1 MKNGKLH
8 ILLPDGVD
16 MDAGNRILV
25 TVLDKTK
32 APVRALESLSGTTW
46 AIRSRGRPTRT
57 AS

>member
-25 TVLDKTK
+25 TVLNNTK
-32 APVRALESLSGTTW
+32 APVRALDVTVRNDL
-46 AIRSRGRPTRT
+46 AIRNRGRPTRT